1 MTTSALPPPRSSREW
16 LAYFEINAHRLLPLP
31 WEQGPSPTAEELA
44 AIASSL
50 QQFQLGES
58 SEGQWLLRA
67 AAEYAEQTGDPDYLP
82 AIQLFIAE
90 EQRHARDLGC
100 YLTAAGVPL
109 LGWNW
114 VDGIFRR
121 LRRAA
126 PLEQVLVVLLTAEMI
141 AKVYYRAIHQATGC
155 PLLRSLCAQLLRDE
169 VRHVEFHQERL
180 ALLRAG
186 WSRGRVGWAIFRHR
200 VLYAGTCLVVWLTH
214 ASAFRAGGFG
224 FARFWREAWR
234 EFARGVRHMGPERA
248 GACGRMR
255 RRWVFFQELGDL

>member
-169 VRHVEFHQERL
+169 VRHGLGDLPASRALCGDLPGGLAHPRL
-180 ALLRAG
+180 GLSGGRLWVCSLL
-186 WSRGRVGWAIFRHR
+186 
-200 VLYAGTCLVVWLTH
+200 
-214 ASAFRAGGFG
+214 AGGL
-224 FARFWREAWR
+224 ARVCP
-234 EFARGVRHMGPERA
+234 GGSSHGP
-248 GACGRMR
+248 GACGSVWPDAQAVGVFPGTR
-255 RRWVFFQELGDL
+255 RFVRGDWPGGADFLAE